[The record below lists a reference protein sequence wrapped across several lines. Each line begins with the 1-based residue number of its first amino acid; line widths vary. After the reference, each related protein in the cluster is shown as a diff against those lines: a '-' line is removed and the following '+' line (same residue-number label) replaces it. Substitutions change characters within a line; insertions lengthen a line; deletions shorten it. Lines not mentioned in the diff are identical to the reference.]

1 MRPKYL
7 VAVHAFF
14 IDKNDKI
21 LLSKRQNTSY
31 MDDWYSVP
39 AGHVEAMEPV
49 DLAMKREI
57 VEEIGL
63 KVELKEPQHI
73 MQRLSP
79 NNERIDYFY
88 VIRQWQGE
96 ISNQEP
102 EKCSELAWFNLS
114 ELPTNTIPYIRKAL
128 EEVSAKRP
136 FCIFFEPQ

>member
-1 MRPKYL
+1 
-7 VAVHAFF
+7 
-14 IDKNDKI
+14 
-21 LLSKRQNTSY
+21 
-31 MDDWYSVP
+31 MDGWYSVP

-79 NNERIDYFY
+79 NDERIDYFY

-114 ELPTNTIPYIRKAL
+114 KLPTNTIPYIRKAL